1 VSRFCKYLLL
11 FLLFLFL
18 PAGLSRGAELEWPLK
33 GEISLSSLFCDY
45 RPFHYHSGLDLRTGG
60 KVGWRVYAPGDGYLH
75 RTRTSFW
82 GYGKAL
88 YMRLDDGRILVFGH
102 LSRFSPGIEERVF
115 QEQIGNRSY
124 RTDLFY
130 EVGEVPIKKGQLIA
144 YTGQSGSGGPHLHF
158 EMRDENNNPINPLGN
173 GFEVGDHLS
182 PRFLN
187 LAVRDLSVGA
197 LDQDTGSCRI
207 IPAYYERTQAR
218 YELVEVPA
226 VSGRFGLEVNVVDR
240 VYTERDYYG
249 VHALEFFLDDSLI
262 YSERFDTISF
272 ETTRYQELYK
282 DFGLRR
288 RLSDPG
294 ADLDYHTYYNLYD
307 LVFEPFTGVLDADAG
322 GALFPG
328 KHKARIR
335 VGDFNGNSSDLDFE
349 LLIDRPP
356 QVVNLDLRYRG
367 GGLFSARALVDA
379 GDFAVWLVRFEVKRK
394 EEWEYLG
401 SLRGEGE
408 SAVYRIDWT
417 EDSTSA
423 LQIRACALDI
433 WEARSPYVAATLTPD
448 SLFARTL
455 SDTISENIIRLH
467 NDDHNRYTPLIGP
480 AGGSYRSEDGMV
492 SIEFEP
498 GCLYFDIG
506 PWHKTEESAPPA
518 QGKLVSPSYE
528 FFPQGVP
535 FMKKATLTYDLGW
548 YDGERSKLGIYEVV
562 AEGDFEFLGN
572 QLNEETKTISA
583 KIDYFAAFAL
593 LEDSDPPRLSRLY
606 PSSGSSLTDRTPRI
620 FAQLKD
626 DLSGIVSE
634 DDIEVTIDG
643 IWVPAEYDYE
653 AEHLFYQVRSPLKYG
668 KHTLIVSATDACG
681 NETVRRSVFT
691 IAESE

>member
-1 VSRFCKYLLL
+1 M
-11 FLLFLFL
+11 
-18 PAGLSRGAELEWPLK
+18 EWPLK

-60 KVGWRVYAPGDGYLH
+60 KVGWRVYAPGDGCLH

-102 LSRFSPGIEERVF
+102 LSRFSSDIEKRVF
-115 QEQIGNRSY
+115 QQQIESRSY

-130 EVGEVPIKKGQLIA
+130 EGGEVPIKKGQLIA
-144 YTGQSGSGGPHLHF
+144 YTGQTGAGGPHLHF
-158 EMRDENNNPINPLGN
+158 EMRDKDNHPINPLGN
-173 GFEVGDHLS
+173 GFEVEDHLS

-187 LAVRDLSVGA
+187 LTVRDLSVGA
-197 LDQDTGSCRI
+197 LDQDTGSFTI
-207 IPAYYERTQAR
+207 IPAYYERSEAR

-240 VYTERDYYG
+240 IYTERDYYG
-249 VHALEFFLDDSLI
+249 VYALEFFLDDSLI
-262 YSERFDTISF
+262 YSERFDIISF
-272 ETTRYQELYK
+272 ETTRHQELYK

-288 RLSDPG
+288 RLSGPG
-294 ADLDYHTYYNLYD
+294 TDLDYHTYYNLYD
-307 LVFEPFTGVLDADAG
+307 LVFEPFAGVLDADAG
-322 GALFPG
+322 GALFTG

-335 VGDFNGNSSDLDFE
+335 ASDSNGNSSDLDFE

-356 QVVNLDLRYRG
+356 QVVNLDLGYRG
-367 GGLFSARALVDA
+367 GGVFSAQAFVEA
-379 GDFAVWLVRFEVKRK
+379 GDFAVWLVKFEVKRK
-394 EEWEYLG
+394 EEWEHLG
-401 SLRGEGE
+401 SLPGDGE

-423 LQIRACALDI
+423 LQLRACALDI
-433 WEARSPYVAATLTPD
+433 WETRSPYVAVTLTPD
-448 SLFARTL
+448 DLFAHTF
-455 SDTISENIIRLH
+455 SDTTSTGIIRLQGDG
-467 NDDHNRYTPLIGP
+467 NNGDTPLIGP

-492 SIEFEP
+492 SVEFEP
-498 GCLYFDIG
+498 GCLHFDIG
-506 PWHKTEESAPPA
+506 PWHKREESAPAA
-518 QGKLVSPSYE
+518 QSKLVLPSYE
-528 FFPQGVP
+528 FFPQSVP
-535 FMKKATLTYDLGW
+535 FMKKATITYDIGS

-562 AEGDFEFLGN
+562 KEGDFEFLGN
-572 QLNEETKTISA
+572 RLDEEMKTISA
-583 KIDYFAAFAL
+583 KIDYFAAFVL

-606 PSSGSSLTDRTPRI
+606 PSSGSTLKDRTPRI

-643 IWVPAEYDYE
+643 VWVPAEYDYE
-653 AEHLFYQVRSPLKYG
+653 AEHLFYQVRSSLKYG
-668 KHTLIVSATDACG
+668 KHTLVVLVTDACG

-691 IAESE
+691 IAELE